1 MDIPQDNSIV
11 SPQTF
16 PYMVAA
22 FASLVGLALIFDVLR
37 GNYGTPD
44 GDLPGDPFTPLNLK
58 TMLIVATAISLHV
71 ILLEIA
77 GYIVAAIVCFWG
89 VAYGFGSRRHLKD
102 LGISTVFSLIV
113 YFAFTQGLNIN
124 LPSGFF
130 EGILSNGK

>member
-1 MDIPQDNSIV
+1 MDIPQDNSII

-22 FASLVGLALIFDVLR
+22 FASLVGLALILNILR
-37 GNYGTPD
+37 GNYGD
-44 GDLPGDPFTPLNLK
+44 APGDPFTPLNLR
-58 TMLIVATAISLHV
+58 TMVIVSTAIALHV

-89 VAYGFGSRRHLKD
+89 VAYGFGSRKPLKD
-102 LGISTVFSLIV
+102 LGISTVFALVV

-130 EGILSNGK
+130 EGLLGDG